1 MKRLITLFIS
11 SVCLITAFAQES
23 FTDIYSHGLDLIK
36 AHDYSRA
43 IAVLD
48 KAYEIAPAKSQE
60 RSKAMWAKGMALY
73 MTAQNMR
80 MDKDYEGAY
89 KKYADAMKC
98 FWRVSRKQDVM
109 SCANSM
115 AALNANHFGYKDLAL
130 EQYEYAFNIA
140 KELNLAE
147 EQTEI
152 LMEII
157 AIQKSLHNE
166 REANLYNIRL
176 DSVISANPSLAAS
189 PNLFLDKGHKAY
201 LNEDWDIAVSC
212 YKRYLETNPTDV
224 KRFTAL
230 QGLRD
235 TYDKLGD
242 YETALAYSKECV
254 DDWKRAFANNP
265 SQKYIIY
272 QNHFPFQTKVGDFE
286 GALASIDSLQMSTS
300 AIGSDLAYGEL
311 LMDRA
316 RVYSQLKRWNEAV
329 RDYHS
334 ADSLMSITAQT
345 VAVKDK
351 LESLVPLYAGAL
363 YRNGDIQ
370 ESYRQYL
377 RYLDMMK
384 DSYSEKSMEYVNAL
398 YFLANIEGFYNKLN
412 DGTRHYIKSW
422 QTARDIAEQDLQF
435 LPANARGKYWN
446 EIKELMWNM
455 IPYGIAANCHED
467 DFTSSAFEALMFS
480 KGLLLSAEQSI
491 GKQVQDCGDESLLAE
506 FLEVANLR
514 NDIEKLRADSNGQ
527 EIMTLYARMDSL
539 DRVLSSKLSDQNIYP
554 VVSTPSTPD
563 IAGRLEKNAVLID
576 FADYVKEDGA
586 HIYAAFILR
595 KGMNAPR
602 LIKVFDQSSLDSL
615 ISKNNG
621 KYSDLYE
628 DYNSQELY
636 DIVLKPLMHEIKGCQ
651 TIYFVPS
658 GILNQ
663 IAIEAIKFP
672 NGDIMGEKYDVVRLT
687 NSKELLTYKKN
698 RSINDFETAWLYGGL
713 EYDIDSETM
722 IASAKESEV
731 SPLLAMRGGTSG
743 LKANEGFKKLKE
755 SEAEV
760 IGIDDILTQSSINT
774 KKFMNSLGT
783 EESFVSMSGKSPD
796 LLLLSTHGFYYSPDN
811 VPSWSSLNGFD
822 NPMYL
827 TGLVM
832 SGGNAEYLK
841 REIPDGVMGGLLTS
855 SDIAR
860 LDLRGTQLVVL
871 SACETGLGD
880 TTNEGVYGLQRAF
893 KKAGAQT
900 LVMSLWPVSDLATKD
915 FMILFH
921 NELAANKW
929 DKRAAFNKAK
939 RAFRKIYNEPYYWA
953 AFVMVD

>member
-23 FTDIYSHGLDLIK
+23 FTDAYSHGLDLIK

-43 IAVLD
+43 IEVLD
-48 KAYEIAPAKSQE
+48 RAYEFAPAKSQE
-60 RSKAMWAKGMALY
+60 RSKAIWAKGMALY
-73 MTAQNMR
+73 MTAQNLR
-80 MDKDYEGAY
+80 MDKDYESAY

-98 FWRVSRKQDVM
+98 FLRVSRKQDVM

-115 AALNANHFGYKDLAL
+115 AVLNANHFGYKDLAL

-140 KELNLAE
+140 KELNLVE
-147 EQTEI
+147 EQSEV

-157 AIQKSLHNE
+157 ALQKSLHNE

-189 PNLFLDKGHKAY
+189 HNLFLDKGHKAY
-201 LNEDWDIAVSC
+201 LNEDWDIAVSY
-212 YKRYLETNPTDV
+212 YKKYLETNPTDV

-242 YETALAYSKECV
+242 YETALAYSKEYV
-254 DDWKRAFANNP
+254 DDWERAFANNP
-265 SQKYIIY
+265 SQKYLIY
-272 QNHFPFQTKVGDFE
+272 QNHFPCQIKVGDFE

-334 ADSLMSITAQT
+334 ADSMMSLTNQT

-422 QTARDIAEQDLQF
+422 RTARDLAEQDLQI

-455 IPYGIAANCHED
+455 IPYGIAANSQED

-480 KGLLLSAEQSI
+480 KGLLLSAEKSI
-491 GKQVQDCGDESLLAE
+491 GKQVQDCGDDSLLAE

-514 NDIEKLRADSNGQ
+514 TDIEKLRADGNGQ

-554 VVSTPSTPD
+554 VVSTPSTSELVG
-563 IAGRLEKNAVLID
+563 ILEKNAVLID
-576 FADYVKEDGA
+576 FADYVKEDGT
-586 HIYAAFILR
+586 HIYAAFVLR

-615 ISKNNG
+615 ISKNNS

-663 IAIEAIKFP
+663 IAIEAIKLP
-672 NGDIMGEKYDVVRLT
+672 NGDIMGEKYDIVRLT

-698 RSINDFETAWLYGGL
+698 NRINDFKTAWLYGGL

-722 IASAKESEV
+722 IASAKEYEV
-731 SPLLAMRGGTSG
+731 SPLLATRGGTSE
-743 LKANEGFKKLKE
+743 LKAIEGFKKLKE

-760 IGIDDILTQSSINT
+760 IGIDDILTQSKINT
-774 KKFMNSLGT
+774 KKFMNTLGT

-796 LLLLSTHGFYYSPDN
+796 LLLLSTHGFYYSPNN
-811 VPSWSSLNGFD
+811 VPSWSSLNGYD

-841 REIPDGVMGGLLTS
+841 KEIPDGVMGGLLTS

>member
-1 MKRLITLFIS
+1 MFLL
-11 SVCLITAFAQES
+11 TAFSQES
-23 FTDIYSHGLDLIK
+23 FTEIYSSGLDLIK
-36 AHDYSRA
+36 AHDYSNA

-48 KAYEIAPAKSQE
+48 KAYEIAPPKSQE
-60 RSKAMWAKGMALY
+60 RSRAMWAKGMALY
-73 MTAQNMR
+73 MSAQSMR

-109 SCANSM
+109 NCANSM
-115 AALNANHFGYKDLAL
+115 AVLNANHFGYKDFAL
-130 EQYEYAFNIA
+130 DQYEYAFNIA

-147 EQTEI
+147 GQTEI

-166 REANLYNIRL
+166 REANRYNIRL
-176 DSVISANPSLAAS
+176 DSLISANPSLAAN
-189 PNLFLDKGHKAY
+189 PNLFLDKGHKAFQ
-201 LNEDWDIAVSC
+201 NEDWDVAASY
-212 YKRYLETNPTDV
+212 YKRFLETNPKDD

-242 YETALAYSKECV
+242 YHNALEYSEKCV
-254 DDWKRAFANNP
+254 ENWKRSFVNKPA
-265 SQKYIIY
+265 QKYIIY
-272 QNHFPFQTKVGDFE
+272 QNHFPFQIKVGDFE
-286 GALASIDSLQMSTS
+286 GALASIDSLQKSTS
-300 AIGSDLAYGEL
+300 VIGTDFAYGEL

-316 RVYSQLKRWNEAV
+316 RVYSQLKRWSDAV

-363 YRNGDIQ
+363 YRNGNIQ
-370 ESYRQYL
+370 ESYQQYI

-384 DSYSEKSMEYVNAL
+384 NSYGEKSMEYVNAL
-398 YFLANIEGFYNKLN
+398 YFLANIEGFVNKLN
-412 DGTRHYIKSW
+412 DGTRHYIKSLR
-422 QTARDIAEQDLQF
+422 TARDIAKQDIQF

-446 EIKELMWNM
+446 EIKDLMWNM
-455 IPYGIAANCHED
+455 IPYGIAANCQENE
-467 DFTSSAFEALMFS
+467 FTSAAFEALMFS
-480 KGLLLSAEQSI
+480 KGLLLSAEKSI
-491 GKQVQDCGDESLLAE
+491 GKQVQDYGEEELIAD

-514 NDIEKLRADSNGQ
+514 NNIEMLRADGNGH
-527 EIMTLYARMDSL
+527 EIMNVYARMDSL
-539 DRVLSSKLSDQNIYP
+539 DRLLTLKLSNQNIYP
-554 VVSTPSTPD
+554 VVSTPSTSE
-563 IAGRLEKNAVLID
+563 IAKILENNAVLID

-602 LIKVFDQSSLDSL
+602 LIKAFEQSSLDSL
-615 ISKNNG
+615 ISMNNG

-636 DIVLKPLMHEIKGCQ
+636 DIVLKPLMDEIKGCQ

-663 IAIEAIKFP
+663 IAIEAIKLP
-672 NGDIMGEKYDVVRLT
+672 DGDIMGEKHDIVRLT
-687 NSKELLTYKKN
+687 NSKELLAYKDNN
-698 RSINDFETAWLYGGL
+698 RINDFETACLYGGL
-713 EYDIDSETM
+713 EYDVDTETM
-722 IASAKESEV
+722 SASAKESEV
-731 SPLLAMRGGTSG
+731 SPLLAMRGGTSE
-743 LKANEGFKKLKE
+743 LKANEGFKKLKM

-760 IGIDDILTQSSINT
+760 IGIGEILTQNKINT
-774 KKFMNSLGT
+774 KKFMNTLGT

-811 VPSWSSLNGFD
+811 VPSWSSLNGYD

-841 REIPDGVMGGLLTS
+841 RGIPDGVMGGLLTS

-860 LDLRGTQLVVL
+860 LDLSGSQLVVL

-921 NELAANKW
+921 KELAANKW
-929 DKRAAFNKAK
+929 DKRAAFKNAKKAL
-939 RAFRKIYNEPYYWA
+939 RKIYNEPYYWA
-953 AFVMVD
+953 AFIMAD

>member
-1 MKRLITLFIS
+1 MKRLLTIFIS
-11 SVCLITAFAQES
+11 FACLITTFAQES
-23 FTDIYSHGLDLIK
+23 FTDIYSRGLDLIK
-36 AHDYSRA
+36 AHDYFHA
-43 IAVLD
+43 IEVLD

-60 RSKAMWAKGMALY
+60 RSRAMWAKGMALY
-73 MTAQNMR
+73 MTAQSMR

-98 FWRVSRKQDVM
+98 FWRVSRKEDVM

-115 AALNANHFGYKDLAL
+115 AILNANHFGYKDLAVK
-130 EQYEYAFNIA
+130 QYEYAFNIA
-140 KELNLAE
+140 KELDLAE
-147 EQTEI
+147 EQSEI
-152 LMEII
+152 LIEII

-166 REANLYNIRL
+166 REANRYNIRL
-176 DSVISANPSLAAS
+176 DSLISANPTLAANH
-189 PNLFLDKGHKAY
+189 NLFLDKGHNAFQ
-201 LNEDWDIAVSC
+201 NEDWDVAVC
-212 YKRYLETNPTDV
+212 YYTQFLETNPSND

-235 TYDKLGD
+235 SYDKLGD
-242 YETALAYSKECV
+242 YENALDYSKKCV
-254 DDWKRAFANNP
+254 DDWKRAFANKP

-272 QNHFPFQTKVGDFE
+272 QNHFPFQIKVGDFE
-286 GALASIDSLQMSTS
+286 GALASIDSLQKSTS

-334 ADSLMSITAQT
+334 ADSLMSFTDHT
-345 VAVKDK
+345 VAGKDK

-363 YRNGDIQ
+363 YRNGNLQ
-370 ESYRQYL
+370 ESYQQYI

-384 DSYSEKSMEYVNAL
+384 NSYGEKSMEYVNAL
-398 YFLANIEGFYNKLN
+398 YFLANIEGFVNKLN
-412 DGTRHYIKSW
+412 DGTCHYIRSW
-422 QTARDIAEQDLQF
+422 RTARDIAEQDLQF
-435 LPANARGKYWN
+435 LPTNARGKYWN
-446 EIKELMWNM
+446 EIKDLIWNM
-455 IPYGIAANCHED
+455 IPYGIAANCHENE
-467 DFTSSAFEALMFS
+467 FTSAAFEALMFS
-480 KGLLLSAEQSI
+480 KGLLLAAEKSI
-491 GKQVQDCGDESLLAE
+491 GKQVQDCGVEGLLAD

-514 NDIEKLRADSNGQ
+514 NDIERLRADGKGY

-539 DRVLSSKLSDQNIYP
+539 DRALSSKLSDQNIYP
-554 VVSTPSTPD
+554 VVSTPSTSE
-563 IAGRLEKNAVLID
+563 IAKILEKNTVLID
-576 FADYVKEDGA
+576 FADYVKEDGTHA
-586 HIYAAFILR
+586 YAAFILR

-602 LIKVFDQSSLDSL
+602 LIKVFEQSRLDSL

-636 DIVLKPLMHEIKGCQ
+636 DIVLKPLIDEINGSK

-663 IAIEAIKFP
+663 IAIEAIKLP
-672 NGDIMGEKYDVVRLT
+672 NCDIMGEKYDVVRLT
-687 NSKELLTYKKN
+687 NSKELLTYKDN
-698 RSINDFETAWLYGGL
+698 IRINDFETAWLYGGL

-731 SPLLAMRGGTSG
+731 SPLLAMRGGTSE
-743 LKANEGFKKLKE
+743 LKAKEGFKKLKE
-755 SEAEV
+755 SDAEV
-760 IGIDDILTQSSINT
+760 IGIDDILTQSKINT
-774 KKFMNSLGT
+774 KKFMNTLGT

-811 VPSWSSLNGFD
+811 VPSWSSLNGYD

-855 SDIAR
+855 SDIVR
-860 LDLRGTQLVVL
+860 LDLRETQLVVL

-921 NELAANKW
+921 KELAVNNW
-929 DKRAAFNKAK
+929 DKRVAFKNAK
-939 RAFRKIYNEPYYWA
+939 KAFRKTYNEPYYWA
-953 AFVMVD
+953 AFIMAD